1 MWKILVNDGMES
13 EGVLALQSLGFKVD
27 CNNIPQNELY
37 EKLPFYD
44 GIIVQ
49 YSRSVI

>member
-27 CNNIPQNELY
+27 CNNIPQNELN
-37 EKLPFYD
+37 EKLPFMMELSFEA
-44 GIIVQ
+44 Q
-49 YSRSVI
+49 QK